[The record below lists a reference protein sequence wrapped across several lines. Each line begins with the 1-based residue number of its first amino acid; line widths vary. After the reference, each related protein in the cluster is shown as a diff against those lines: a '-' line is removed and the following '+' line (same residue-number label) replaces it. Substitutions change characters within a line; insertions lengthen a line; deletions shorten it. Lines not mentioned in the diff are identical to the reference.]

1 MYLENISHVV
11 NEAVNRASDLRDFQM
26 ILSIR
31 MEEPTFIIEN
41 LHRDI
46 LLSPKF
52 SRIAYRLFKTQG
64 CVSHDKIKE
73 FVNVG

>member
-1 MYLENISHVV
+1 VYLESISHVV
-11 NEAVNRASDLRDFQM
+11 NEAVNRASDLLDFQL
-26 ILSIR
+26 ILSIQ
-31 MEEPTFIIEN
+31 MEEPAFIIEN

-52 SRIAYRLFKTQG
+52 SRIVYHLFKTQG
-64 CVSHDKIKE
+64 CVSHDKLKE